1 MFEIWDGDLF
11 LFSVADRD
19 EADTYCESG
28 FKVVEIEL
36 S

>member
-11 LFSVADRD
+11 LFTVDYRD
-19 EADTYCESG
+19 EADHYAESG
-28 FKVVEIEL
+28 FKVREVDM